1 MPSLSD
7 VPGVGKIQQYL
18 ERGAAELHY
27 VRKIFEAGAFRIEP
41 PQNYAAMASGIVK
54 WGEFG
59 MLPAL
64 NAARSP
70 DRAACIDEDGEF
82 SFKELDETAHAVAN
96 GLLEMGVK
104 GGDGVAILARNTR
117 WFLIAYFGAARVGAR
132 IILLNSEFSG
142 PQVKEVSEREGAKVI
157 IYDDEYCKVVSK
169 ANPELGKLRALG
181 TNPDSD
187 EDSGSQ
193 DETLADLIE
202 RSSKDPAPK
211 ASKHASI
218 IILTSGTTGTP
229 KGANR
234 STPPTLA
241 PIGGILSHV
250 PFKANEITSLPA
262 PMFHALGFLHAT
274 IAMFLGS
281 TLVLRRKFKPPL
293 VLEDLEKHKATAMV
307 VVPVM
312 LSRLLDAIEK
322 MDKKPDLSN
331 LKIIFVSGS
340 QLGGELAARAL
351 KDFGPVIYN
360 MYGST
365 EIAFAAIAGPK
376 DLEKDPS
383 TVGPVVKGV
392 KVKILDDNGKEKPQG
407 EVGRIFVGNAFPFEG
422 YTGGGHKEII
432 NGLMSSGDVGYFDKG
447 GLLFVSGRDD
457 EMIVSGGEN
466 VFPAEVEDCLSGHP
480 EVVEAT
486 AIGVEDKEY
495 GHRLRAFVV
504 KKEGSDVDE
513 ETLKKHVKDELA
525 RYKVPRE
532 VVFLDELPRN
542 PTGKILKREL
552 REMEVDGKS
561 GDDKGSEKGSDKG
574 SDKGS
579 AKNGGAKMGGAKSDA
594 GGDKGGN
601 AKADEDK
608 GSVDETSKDSESK
621 DSEAKA

>member
-1 MPSLSD
+1 MPNPIDL
-7 VPGVGKIQQYL
+7 PGQAVSKVLQYL
-18 ERGAAELHY
+18 DRGSAELHY

-41 PQNYAAMASGIVK
+41 PQNYAAMANDIYK

-59 MLPAL
+59 MLPSL
-64 NAARSP
+64 NARRHP

-82 SFKELDETAHAVAN
+82 TYRELDEASHAVAN
-96 GLLEMGVK
+96 GLIEMGVK
-104 GGDGVAILARNTR
+104 GGDGVAILARNHR
-117 WFLIAYFGAARVGAR
+117 WFLIANYGVARVGAR

-142 PQVKEVSEREGAKVI
+142 PQIKEVSEREGAKLI
-157 IYDDEYCKVVSK
+157 IYDDEYTKAVSK
-169 ANPELGKLRALG
+169 AEPELGFLRALG
-181 TNPDSD
+181 TNPDAD
-187 EDSGSQ
+187 EPSGSK

-202 RSSKDPAPK
+202 RSSKEPAPK

-241 PIGGILSHV
+241 PVGGILSHV
-250 PFKANEITSLPA
+250 PFKANEVTSLPA
-262 PMFHALGFLHAT
+262 PMFHALGYLHGT
-274 IAMFLGS
+274 LAMFLGS
-281 TLVLRRKFKPPL
+281 TLVLRRKFKPPR

-340 QLGGELAARAL
+340 QLGAELANRAL

-365 EIAFAAIAGPK
+365 EIAFATIAGPK
-376 DLEKDPS
+376 DLQKNAA

-392 KVKILDDNGKEKPQG
+392 KVKILDDNGNEVPQG
-407 EVGRIFVGNAFPFEG
+407 DVGRIFVGNAFPFEG
-422 YTGGGHKEII
+422 YTGGGHKQII
-432 NGLMSSGDVGYFDKG
+432 DGLMSSGDVGYFDED
-447 GLLFVSGRDD
+447 GLLYVSGRDD

-466 VFPAEVEDCLSGHP
+466 VFPAEVEDLISGHP

-486 AIGVEDKEY
+486 AIGVEDKEW

-504 KKEGSDVDE
+504 KKEDASLDE
-513 ETLKKHVKDELA
+513 DTIKHYVRDHLA

-532 VVFLDELPRN
+532 VIFLDELPRN
-542 PTGKILKREL
+542 PTGKVLKREL
-552 REMEVDGKS
+552 REMEID
-561 GDDKGSEKGSDKG
+561 
-574 SDKGS
+574 
-579 AKNGGAKMGGAKSDA
+579 
-594 GGDKGGN
+594 
-601 AKADEDK
+601 
-608 GSVDETSKDSESK
+608 
-621 DSEAKA
+621 